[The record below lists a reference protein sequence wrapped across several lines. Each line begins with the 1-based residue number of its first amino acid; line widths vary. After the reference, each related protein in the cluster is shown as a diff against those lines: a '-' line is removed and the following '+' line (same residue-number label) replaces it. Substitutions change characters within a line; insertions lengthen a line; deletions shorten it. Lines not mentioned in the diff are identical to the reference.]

1 MFKDVY
7 HIGYLTRDKGAA
19 IAFYRATFG
28 GELKL
33 ETRNPDGAQL
43 AFLRVGNTE
52 IELIQPA
59 DATSLQDK
67 PLLVLDHI
75 GYVVDSVDDELARL
89 EAKGIK
95 RLWPEPRV
103 NAEGARLIYLD
114 PATLEGLRMHLTE
127 RPR

>member
-7 HIGYLTRDKGAA
+7 HIGYMTRDKDAA
-19 IAFYRATFG
+19 IAFYRQAFG

-33 ETRNPDGAQL
+33 EARNADGAQL

-52 IELIQPA
+52 IELIQPT
-59 DATSLQDK
+59 DATALQDK
-67 PLLVLDHI
+67 PLLVIDHV
-75 GYVVDSVDDELARL
+75 GYLVDSVDDELARL
-89 EAKGIK
+89 EAKGIR

-114 PATLEGLRMHLTE
+114 PATTEGVRLHLTE

>member
-1 MFKDVY
+1 LFKDVY
-7 HIGYLTRDKGAA
+7 HIGYLTRDKDAA
-19 IAFYRATFG
+19 IAFYRTTFG

-33 ETRNPDGAQL
+33 ESRNPDGAQL

-52 IELIQPA
+52 VELVQPA
-59 DATSLQDK
+59 DASALRDL
-67 PLLVLDHI
+67 PLLVLDHV

-89 EAKGIK
+89 EAKGVK
-95 RLWPEPRV
+95 RLWPEPRL

-114 PATLEGLRMHLTE
+114 PATLEGVRLHLTE